1 MTRAAYRP
9 QVLWLG
15 MGPLLGAFSGAVV
28 ATVMLWGLALVEST
42 SLTWG
47 GVGAGFALGLY
58 LGIVYGGACGLAV
71 GFVVGIP
78 LVFLVGRHLP
88 RDVARRRAY
97 VLGAVLPPATMLA
110 LAAVVLDAR
119 PSWPHGEDYAILAVL
134 AGAALLGSRS
144 ARWLAGLDELPK
156 PVS

>member
-1 MTRAAYRP
+1 MTVAYRP
-9 QVLWLG
+9 QPLWLA

-28 ATVMLWGLALVEST
+28 ATLLIWGLALVGST

-47 GVGAGFALGLY
+47 GIGAGVVLGLY

-71 GFVVGIP
+71 GFVVGVP
-78 LVFLVGRHLP
+78 MVFLVGRHLP
-88 RDVARRRAY
+88 REVARRRAH
-97 VLGAVLPPATMLA
+97 VWGAVLPPATMIV

-119 PSWPHGEDYAILAVL
+119 LSWSQGEDSATFLVL

-144 ARWLAGLDELPK
+144 AGWLAGLDGLPK